1 LTDISDFILFS
12 GKTLQPDDKKEG
24 LLQVQRLSFLRRKC
38 PLSPTLRG
46 NSFFARRYIPPNEL
60 CPALVSGLTV
70 QPCGELRCSGT
81 WFDFLTVGVIWIER
95 KSYPFQCLNLCQ
107 WMVPWN
113 AWEVQILNLLGGSRT
128 KSGSSR
134 TKNIRLVL
142 LLNM

>member
-1 LTDISDFILFS
+1 MTDISDFILFF

-46 NSFFARRYIPPNEL
+46 NSFSARRYIPPNEL

-81 WFDFLTVGVIWIER
+81 RFDFFDCGSYLNR
-95 KSYPFQCLNLCQ
+95 KEIIPLS
-107 WMVPWN
+107 VP
-113 AWEVQILNLLGGSRT
+113 ESMPVDGTMKCLGGSDFESAGREQNKKWFKQNKEQVDT
-128 KSGSSR
+128 FFC
-134 TKNIRLVL
+134 
-142 LLNM
+142 